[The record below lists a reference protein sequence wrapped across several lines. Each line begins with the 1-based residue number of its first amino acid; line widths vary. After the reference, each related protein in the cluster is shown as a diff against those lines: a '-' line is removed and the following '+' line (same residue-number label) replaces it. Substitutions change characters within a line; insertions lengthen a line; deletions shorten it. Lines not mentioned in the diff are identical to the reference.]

1 MREEGERELEAGVEE
16 EVDEVDEALSLQR
29 LVILR
34 REVAQRGETE
44 QRDRIH
50 IDGGL
55 QGGLLLSLVLADL
68 PKPSLKNFVTLL
80 FMIFGRIC

>member
-55 QGGLLLSLVLADL
+55 LL
-68 PKPSLKNFVTLL
+68 
-80 FMIFGRIC
+80 